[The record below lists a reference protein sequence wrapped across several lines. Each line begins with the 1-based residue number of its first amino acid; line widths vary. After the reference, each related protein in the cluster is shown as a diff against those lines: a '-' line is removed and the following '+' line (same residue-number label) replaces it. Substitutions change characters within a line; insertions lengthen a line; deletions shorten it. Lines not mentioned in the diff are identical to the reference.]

1 MKDNFEFK
9 SPLKLSMWIKR
20 LMYAHIIVSVLLIL
34 SISWEIKILWDFKN
48 GTFSNQTDFI
58 TVLASAEEITINL
71 SLLFIS
77 LFLGGGI
84 LIFKWIHRCNKNV
97 RALGSKQ
104 MKFSPGWSV
113 GWFFVPIANLFKPFH
128 VMNEIWSASHS
139 PNDWSANEKPK
150 AILKWWILWIASNSV
165 PQISSNLEEKADG
178 RPLRPSD
185 IVEAFFGVLFSLY
198 EDSKN
203 GGADFLKLLS
213 RTSTDPNNVI
223 WSKK

>member
-71 SLLFIS
+71 SFLFIS

-165 PQISSNLEEKADG
+165 PQISSNLEEKAQTIDEFMKISFLNLG
-178 RPLRPSD
+178 GEVLWIILCFAFIS
-185 IVEAFFGVLFSLY
+185 IVTKISQAQIGQKEP
-198 EDSKN
+198 
-203 GGADFLKLLS
+203 
-213 RTSTDPNNVI
+213 TD
-223 WSKK
+223 